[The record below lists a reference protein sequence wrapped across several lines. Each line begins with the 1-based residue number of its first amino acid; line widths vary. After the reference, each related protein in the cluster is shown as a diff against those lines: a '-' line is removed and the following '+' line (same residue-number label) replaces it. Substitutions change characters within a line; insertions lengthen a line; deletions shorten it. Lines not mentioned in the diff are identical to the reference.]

1 MVTFRHS
8 SKVGPSLWVLAA
20 GMLGI
25 FAQVVL
31 YHVLI
36 GVPHR
41 DLGIA
46 LGYLIIGSILAAAFF
61 WFHRF
66 RLTIDETGMKMCLP
80 WVPPS
85 EVCWDEIDVWFVR
98 KKWGNRGIILARS
111 SDADWRQG
119 KERKTLSLSNF

>member
-1 MVTFRHS
+1 M
-8 SKVGPSLWVLAA
+8 
-20 GMLGI
+20 
-25 FAQVVL
+25 
-31 YHVLI
+31 
-36 GVPHR
+36 PHR

-98 KKWGNRGIILARS
+98 KKWGNRGRTIHFQIRGRR
-111 SDADWRQG
+111 RQWQIHENMVALPG
-119 KERKTLSLSNF
+119 VELFLQEVRTRIGDKERDREPACS